1 MIKTGIIGSTG
12 YAGQEL
18 VRLLLGHPQAEI
30 VWYGSRSYIDQRYA
44 DVYRNMFRL
53 VDARCLDDNMKE
65 LAKEADVVFTAT
77 PQGLCASLVN
87 EEILSETKIVD
98 LSADFRIKDV
108 GVYEKWYGISHKSPE
123 FIPEAVYGLCEI
135 NREEIKGARL
145 VANPGCYTTCSI
157 LTLYPLVKEG
167 LVDPDTIIIDAKSG
181 TSGAGRGAKLPNL
194 FCEVN
199 ESIKPYGVTS
209 HRHTPEIEE
218 QLGYAAGK
226 EILINFTPHLVPM
239 NRGILATAY
248 GNLRPG
254 VTGEQVQAAYEKQYG
269 KEYFIRLLEQGVYPE
284 TRWVEGSNFVDIGY
298 KIDERTHR
306 IVAMGAID
314 NLVKGAAGQ
323 AVQNMNLLFGL
334 PEQTGLQQAPLF
346 P

>member
-1 MIKTGIIGSTG
+1 MIKVGIIGATG
-12 YAGQEL
+12 YAGGEL
-18 VRLLLGHPQAEI
+18 VRLLMGHKDAKI
-30 VWYGSRSYIDQRYA
+30 VWYGSRSYIDKKYA
-44 DVYRNMFRL
+44 DVYQNMFQI
-53 VDARCLDDNMKE
+53 VDAKCLDYNMEE
-65 LAKEADVVFTAT
+65 LAEQADVIFTAT
-77 PQGLCASLVN
+77 PQGFCASVIN
-87 EEILSETKIVD
+87 EEILSKTKIVD

-108 GVYEKWYGISHKSPE
+108 ATYEKWYGIEHKSPAL
-123 FIPEAVYGLCEI
+123 IKEAVYGLCEI
-135 NREEIKGARL
+135 NREDIKKARL
-145 VANPGCYTTCSI
+145 IANPGCYTTCSI
-157 LTLYPLVKEG
+157 LTMYPLVKEG
-167 LVDPDTIIIDAKSG
+167 LVDPDSIIIDAKSG
-181 TSGAGRGAKLPNL
+181 TSGAGRGAKVPNL

-199 ESIKPYGVTS
+199 ESIKAYGVTN

-226 EILINFTPHLVPM
+226 EIRINFTPHLVPM

-248 GNLRPG
+248 AGLRPG
-254 VTGEQVQAAYEKQYG
+254 VTQEQVRSAYEKHYAG
-269 KEYFIRLLEQGVYPE
+269 EYFIRLLEQGVYPE

-306 IVAMGAID
+306 FVAMGAID

-334 PEQTGLQQAPLF
+334 PENTGLQLVPMF